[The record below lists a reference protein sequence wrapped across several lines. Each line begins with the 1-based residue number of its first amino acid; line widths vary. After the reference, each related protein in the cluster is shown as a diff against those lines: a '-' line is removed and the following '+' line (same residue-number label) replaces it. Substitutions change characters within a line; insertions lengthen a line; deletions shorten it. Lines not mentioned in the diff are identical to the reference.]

1 MQAKVRTVAFQGI
14 DVLPVDVQV
23 MIAPGNIAFA
33 VVGLADKAVGES
45 RERVRAALRAL
56 GLALPPQRITVNL
69 SPADL
74 AKEGSHYDLP
84 IALGLLAA
92 MGVIGRDSLED
103 FVVLGELA
111 LDGSLSRVPGVLPT
125 AIAAAAAGRGLI
137 CPAVCGGEAAWGGH
151 GGGHGGGFGGGFEG
165 AETEGAQSAIV
176 AAPSLLALIN
186 HLRGQQTLPPP
197 EALMADDRAAYPD
210 LAEIKGQ
217 ESAKRV
223 LEVAAA
229 GGHNLLMIGP
239 PGSGKSMLAARLPG
253 LLPALEPEEALEA
266 SMVRS
271 LAGDLGE
278 GKLSRRRNFRDPHH
292 SATLQALIGG
302 GHRARPGEVSLA
314 HHGVLFLDE
323 LPEFSRATLEA
334 LRQPLETGRVTV
346 ARANAHVTYPAR
358 FQLVAAMNPCR
369 CGHLME
375 PGRTCGR
382 APRCGADYQGK
393 LSGPLLD
400 RIDLAIDVPAVAAAD
415 LALPPPA
422 ESSADI
428 AARVAAARA
437 VQRERLGALDRKGK
451 LVTVEADPAAGLL
464 SDRARNWSKPRCNAD
479 TDGAL
484 LASIAEPDA
493 EGRALLSRAAERL
506 GLSARAWHRTL
517 RVARTLADLD
527 GSDAVRRLHIAEA
540 LSYRRPQP
548 RAAMAA

>member
-1 MQAKVRTVAFQGI
+1 MQATVRTVAFQGI

-23 MIAPGNIAFA
+23 LVAPGTIAFA

-45 RERVRAALRAL
+45 RERVRACFRAL

-92 MGVIGRDSLED
+92 MGVLPRDSVEG

-111 LDGSLSRVPGVLPT
+111 LDGSLCRVPGVLPA
-125 AIAAAAAGRGLI
+125 AIAAQAAGRGVI
-137 CPAVCGGEAAWGGH
+137 CPAVCGGEAAWGGFDSLPDTAPD
-151 GGGHGGGFGGGFEG
+151 G
-165 AETEGAQSAIV
+165 SDRPPII

-186 HLRGQQTLPPP
+186 HLRGQQTLPAP
-197 EALMADDRAAYPD
+197 EALMADDRATYPD
-210 LAEIKGQ
+210 LSEIKGQ

-223 LEVAAA
+223 LEIAAA

-253 LLPALEPEEALEA
+253 LLPPLEPEEALEA

-278 GKLSRRRNFRDPHH
+278 GRLSRRRTFRDPHH
-292 SATLQALIGG
+292 SATLPALIGG
-302 GHRARPGEVSLA
+302 GTRVRPGEVSLA

-323 LPEFSRATLEA
+323 LPEFNRATLEA
-334 LRQPLETGRVTV
+334 LRQPLESGRVTV

-358 FQLVAAMNPCR
+358 FQLIAAMNPCR

-375 PGRTCGR
+375 PGRSCGR

-400 RIDLAIDVPAVAAAD
+400 RIDLTIDVPAVAAAD

-422 ESSADI
+422 ESSADV

-437 VQRERLGALDRKGK
+437 VQRERLAELDAKGK
-451 LVTVEADPAAGLL
+451 LVAIEADPAAGLL
-464 SDRARNWSKPRCNAD
+464 ADRVRNWSKPRCNAD

-484 LASIAEPDA
+484 LAAIAEPDA

-540 LSYRRPQP
+540 LSYRRPQS
-548 RAAMAA
+548 RSMLAA

>member
-23 MIAPGNIAFA
+23 MIAPGTIAFS

-84 IALGLLAA
+84 IALALLAA
-92 MGVIGRDSLED
+92 MGVLTRECLED

-111 LDGSLSRVPGVLPT
+111 LDGSLSRVPGVLPA
-125 AIAAAAAGRGLI
+125 AIAAASSGRGLI
-137 CPAVCGGEAAWGGH
+137 CPAVCGGEAAWGG
-151 GGGHGGGFGGGFEG
+151 FEPSPLDS
-165 AETEGAQSAIV
+165 ERPPIV
-176 AAPSLLALIN
+176 AAPSLLALLN
-186 HLRGQQTLPPP
+186 HLRGQQTLAAP
-197 EALMADDRAAYPD
+197 EALIADDRAAYPD

-253 LLPALEPEEALEA
+253 LLPPLEPDEALEA

-271 LAGDLGE
+271 LAGDLTE

-302 GHRARPGEVSLA
+302 GHRVRPGEVSLA

-323 LPEFSRATLEA
+323 LPEFSRAALEA
-334 LRQPLETGRVTV
+334 LRQPLESGRVTV
-346 ARANAHVTYPAR
+346 ARASAHVTYPAR

-375 PGRTCGR
+375 PGRSCGR
-382 APRCGADYQGK
+382 APRCGVDYQGK

-400 RIDLAIDVPAVAAAD
+400 RIDLCIDVPAVGAAD

-422 ESSADI
+422 ERSADI

-437 VQRERLGALDRKGK
+437 VQRARLADLDRKGK
-451 LVTVEADPAAGLL
+451 LQAVEADPAAGLF
-464 SDRARNWSKPRCNAD
+464 SDRARDWSKPRCNAD
-479 TDGAL
+479 TDGTL
-484 LASIAEPDA
+484 LAAIAEPDA
-493 EGRALLSRAAERL
+493 EGRALLTRAAERL

-527 GSDAVRRLHIAEA
+527 GADSVRRLHIAEA

>member
-1 MQAKVRTVAFQGI
+1 MQAKVRTVAFHGI

-23 MIAPGNIAFA
+23 MIAPGTLAFA
-33 VVGLADKAVGES
+33 IVGLADKAVVES
-45 RERVRAALRAL
+45 RERIRAALRAL
-56 GLALPPQRITVNL
+56 GLALPPQRIVVNL

-84 IALGLLAA
+84 VALGLLAA
-92 MGVIGRDSLED
+92 MGVIAREALAGY
-103 FVVLGELA
+103 VVMGELA
-111 LDGSLSRVPGVLPT
+111 LDGALSRVPGVLPA
-125 AIAAAAAGRGLI
+125 AIAAAAGGRGLI
-137 CPAVCGGEAAWGGH
+137 CPAACGGEAAWGGY
-151 GGGHGGGFGGGFEG
+151 G
-165 AETEGAQSAIV
+165 APGSDAPRDDDRPGVV

-186 HLRGQQTLPPP
+186 HLRGQQTLAPP
-197 EALMADDRAAYPD
+197 AAVVADDAATYLD

-217 ESAKRV
+217 ETAKRV

-253 LLPALEPEEALEA
+253 LLPPLEPEEALEA
-266 SMVRS
+266 TMVRS
-271 LAGDLGE
+271 LAGDAGDGRLQ
-278 GKLSRRRNFRDPHH
+278 RRRAFRDPHH

-302 GHRARPGEVSLA
+302 GPRARPGEVSLA

-334 LRQPLETGRVTV
+334 LRQPLESGRVSV
-346 ARANAHVTYPAR
+346 ARAAAHVTYPAR

-375 PGRTCGR
+375 ASAGCGR
-382 APRCGADYQGK
+382 APRCGTDYQGK

-400 RIDLAIDVPAVAAAD
+400 RIDLCIDVPKVSASD

-422 ESSADI
+422 ESSADV
-428 AARVAAARA
+428 ASRVAAART
-437 VQRERLGALDRKGK
+437 VQRERLRALARRNRIAD
-451 LVTVEADPAAGLL
+451 VESEPTAGLL
-464 SDRARNWSKPRCNAD
+464 SDLARGWSKPRCNAD
-479 TDGAL
+479 TDGTL
-484 LASIAEPDA
+484 LAAIAEPDA
-493 EGRALLSRAAERL
+493 EGRALLTRAAERL

-527 GSDAVRRLHIAEA
+527 GCDAVRRLHIAEA
-540 LSYRRPQP
+540 LSYRRAQTSTAI
-548 RAAMAA
+548 AA

>member
-14 DVLPVDVQV
+14 DVLPIDVQV

-33 VVGLADKAVGES
+33 MVGLADKAVGES
-45 RERVRAALRAL
+45 RERIRAALRAL

-92 MGVIGRDSLED
+92 MGVIAKESLAG
-103 FVVLGELA
+103 FVAMGELA
-111 LDGSLSRVPGVLPT
+111 LDGSLCRVPGVLPA
-125 AIAAAAAGRGLI
+125 AIAAAAGGRGLI
-137 CPAVCGGEAAWGGH
+137 CPAACGGEAAWGG
-151 GGGHGGGFGGGFEG
+151 FDVADEDRQ
-165 AETEGAQSAIV
+165 AV
-176 AAPSLLALIN
+176 LAAPSLLALIN
-186 HLRGQQTLPPP
+186 HLRGQQTLATP
-197 EALMADDRAAYPD
+197 EALLADGQVSYPD

-217 ESAKRV
+217 ETAKRV

-253 LLPALEPEEALEA
+253 LLPPLEADEALEA
-266 SMVRS
+266 TMVRS
-271 LAGDLGE
+271 LAGE
-278 GKLSRRRNFRDPHH
+278 GGDGRLNRRRAFRDPHH

-302 GHRARPGEVSLA
+302 GARPKPGEVSLA

-323 LPEFSRATLEA
+323 LPEFARSTLEA
-334 LRQPLETGRVTV
+334 LRQPLETGRVSV

-375 PGRTCGR
+375 PSQNCGR
-382 APRCGADYQGK
+382 APRCGSDYQSK
-393 LSGPLLD
+393 ISGPLLD
-400 RIDLAIDVPAVAAAD
+400 RIDLTIDVPPVGAAD

-422 ESSADI
+422 ETSADV
-428 AARVAAARA
+428 AARVAAARTI
-437 VQRERLGALDRKGK
+437 QRERLAALDRKGK
-451 LVTVEADPAAGLL
+451 LIEVDAEPTAGLL
-464 SDRARNWSKPRCNAD
+464 SGMARGWSKPRCNAD

-493 EGRALLSRAAERL
+493 EGRALLTRAAERL

-540 LSYRRPQP
+540 LSYRRPPP
-548 RAAMAA
+548 RTALAA

>member
-1 MQAKVRTVAFQGI
+1 MQAKIRTVAFQGV

-23 MIAPGNIAFA
+23 MIAPGQLAFT

-84 IALGLLAA
+84 IALALLVA
-92 MGVIGRDSLED
+92 MGVLTKDSVAG

-111 LDGSLSRVPGVLPT
+111 LDGSLTRVPGVLPA
-125 AIAAAAAGRGLI
+125 AIAAAATGRGVI
-137 CPAVCGGEAAWGGH
+137 CPAACGGEAAWGG
-151 GGGHGGGFGGGFEG
+151 FKP
-165 AETEGAQSAIV
+165 ADDPDRPPV
-176 AAPSLLALIN
+176 LAAPSLLALIN
-186 HLRGQQTLPPP
+186 HLRGQQTLPAPQ
-197 EALMADDRAAYPD
+197 ALVAEDDVTYPD

-217 ESAKRV
+217 ETAKRV
-223 LEVAAA
+223 LEIAAA

-253 LLPALEPEEALEA
+253 LLPPLEAEEALEA
-266 SMVRS
+266 TMLRS
-271 LAGDLGE
+271 LAGETGDGR
-278 GKLSRRRNFRDPHH
+278 LSRRRAFRDPHH
-292 SATLQALIGG
+292 SATLQALVGG
-302 GHRARPGEVSLA
+302 GARPKPGEVSLA

-334 LRQPLETGRVTV
+334 LRQPIETGRVTV
-346 ARANAHVTYPAR
+346 SRAAAHVTYPAR

-375 PGRTCGR
+375 AGRGCGR
-382 APRCGADYQGK
+382 APRCGLDYQAK

-400 RIDLAIDVPAVAAAD
+400 RIDLCIDVPPVDAAD

-422 ESSADI
+422 ENSADV
-428 AARVAAARA
+428 AARVAAARS
-437 VQRERLGALDRKGK
+437 VQRDRLAALDRTGK
-451 LVTVEADPAAGLL
+451 LVEVESEPTAGLL
-464 SDRARNWSKPRCNAD
+464 SERACHWSKPRCNAD

-493 EGRALLSRAAERL
+493 GGRALLTRAAERL

-540 LSYRRPQP
+540 LSYRRAEARPAL
-548 RAAMAA
+548 AA

>member
-1 MQAKVRTVAFQGI
+1 MQAKVRTVAFQGV

-23 MIAPGNIAFA
+23 MIAPGTIAFA
-33 VVGLADKAVGES
+33 MVGLADKAVGES

-84 IALGLLAA
+84 IALALLAA
-92 MGVIGRDSLED
+92 MGVLSRECLED
-103 FVVLGELA
+103 FVALGELA
-111 LDGSLSRVPGVLPT
+111 LDGSLSRVPGVLPA
-125 AIAAAAAGRGLI
+125 AIAAAASGRGLI
-137 CPAVCGGEAAWGGH
+137 CPASCGGEAAWGG
-151 GGGHGGGFGGGFEG
+151 FEPQDG
-165 AETEGAQSAIV
+165 ERPTIV

-186 HLRGQQTLPPP
+186 HLRGQQTLSAP
-197 EALMADDRAAYPD
+197 EALIADDRATYPD

-229 GGHNLLMIGP
+229 GGHNLLLIGP

-253 LLPALEPEEALEA
+253 LLPPLEPDEALEA

-271 LAGDLGE
+271 LAGDLTE
-278 GKLSRRRNFRDPHH
+278 CKLSRRRNFRDPHH

-302 GHRARPGEVSLA
+302 GHRVRPGEVSLA

-334 LRQPLETGRVTV
+334 LRQPLESGRVTV
-346 ARANAHVTYPAR
+346 ARASAHVTYPAR

-375 PGRTCGR
+375 PGRSCGR

-400 RIDLAIDVPAVAAAD
+400 RIDLCIDVPAVAAAD

-422 ESSADI
+422 ETSADV
-428 AARVAAARA
+428 AARVAAART
-437 VQRERLGALDRKGK
+437 VQRQRLSELDRRGK
-451 LVTVEADPAAGLL
+451 LVAVEADPAAGLL
-464 SDRARNWSKPRCNAD
+464 SDRARGWSKPRSNAD

-484 LASIAEPDA
+484 LAAIAEPDA
-493 EGRALLSRAAERL
+493 EGRALLTRAAERL

>member
-23 MIAPGNIAFA
+23 LVAPGQIAFA
-33 VVGLADKAVGES
+33 MVGLADKAVGES
-45 RERVRAALRAL
+45 RERVRATFRAL

-92 MGVIGRDSLED
+92 LGVIPRESIAGY
-103 FVVLGELA
+103 VALGELA
-111 LDGSLSRVPGVLPT
+111 LDGSLSRVTGVLPA
-125 AIAAAAAGRGLI
+125 AIAARAAGRGVI
-137 CPAVCGGEAAWGGH
+137 CPAVCGGEAAWGG
-151 GGGHGGGFGGGFEG
+151 FDAANDTDG
-165 AETEGAQSAIV
+165 AGRPQII

-186 HLRGQQTLPPP
+186 HLRGQQKLPAP
-197 EALMADDRAAYPD
+197 EALLAEDRASYPD

-223 LEVAAA
+223 LEIAAA

-253 LLPALEPEEALEA
+253 ILPPLEPEEALEA

-278 GKLSRRRNFRDPHH
+278 GKLSRRRTFRDPHH
-292 SATLQALIGG
+292 SATLQALVGG
-302 GHRARPGEVSLA
+302 GLRARPGEVSLA

-323 LPEFSRATLEA
+323 LPEFNRASLEA
-334 LRQPLETGRVTV
+334 LRQPLESGRVTV

-375 PGRTCGR
+375 PTRACGR
-382 APRCGADYQGK
+382 APRCGLDYQGK

-400 RIDLAIDVPAVAAAD
+400 RIDLCIDVPPVSAAD

-422 ESSADI
+422 EGSADI
-428 AARVAAARA
+428 AARVGAARA
-437 VQRERLGALDRKGK
+437 VQRERLGELDRKGK
-451 LVTVEADPAAGLL
+451 LLAIEADQTAGLL
-464 SDRARNWSKPRCNAD
+464 AERAREWSKPRCNAD

-484 LASIAEPDA
+484 LAAIAEPDA
-493 EGRALLSRAAERL
+493 EGRALLTRAAERL

-527 GSDAVRRLHIAEA
+527 GSGAVRRLHIAEA

-548 RAAMAA
+548 RQAMAA

>member
-23 MIAPGNIAFA
+23 LVAPGQLAFA
-33 VVGLADKAVGES
+33 MVGLADKAVGES
-45 RERVRAALRAL
+45 RERVRAAFRAL

-92 MGVIGRDSLED
+92 MGVIPRESIADH
-103 FVVLGELA
+103 VVLGELA
-111 LDGSLSRVPGVLPT
+111 LDGSLSRVPGVLPA
-125 AIAAAAAGRGLI
+125 AIAAKAAGRGVI
-137 CPAVCGGEAAWGGH
+137 CPAVCGGEAAWGGFDD
-151 GGGHGGGFGGGFEG
+151 GNDGDRP
-165 AETEGAQSAIV
+165 IV
-176 AAPSLLALIN
+176 AAPSLLSLIN
-186 HLRGQQTLPPP
+186 HLRGQQILPAP
-197 EALMADDRAAYPD
+197 EALIAEDRASYPD

-223 LEVAAA
+223 LELAAA

-253 LLPALEPEEALEA
+253 ILPPLEAEEALEA

-278 GKLSRRRNFRDPHH
+278 GKLSRRRTFRDPHH

-302 GHRARPGEVSLA
+302 GPRARPGEVSLA

-323 LPEFSRATLEA
+323 LPEFNRATLEA
-334 LRQPLETGRVTV
+334 LRQPLEAGRVTV

-375 PGRTCGR
+375 PSRACGR
-382 APRCGADYQGK
+382 APRCGVDYQGK

-400 RIDLAIDVPAVAAAD
+400 RIDLCIDVPPVAAAD

-422 ESSADI
+422 EGSVAI

-437 VQRERLGALDRKGK
+437 VQRERLDELDRKGK
-451 LVTVEADPAAGLL
+451 LLAIEADAAAGLL
-464 SDRARNWSKPRCNAD
+464 ADRARNWSKPRCNAD

-484 LASIAEPDA
+484 LAAIAEPDA

-548 RAAMAA
+548 RQAMAA

>member
-1 MQAKVRTVAFQGI
+1 MQAKVRTVAFQGV

-23 MIAPGNIAFA
+23 MIAPGQLAFT

-56 GLALPPQRITVNL
+56 GLALPPQRISVNL

-84 IALGLLAA
+84 IALGLLVA
-92 MGVIGRDSLED
+92 MGVLTKESVTG

-111 LDGSLSRVPGVLPT
+111 LDGSLTRVPGVLPA
-125 AIAAAAAGRGLI
+125 AIAAAAIGRGVI
-137 CPAVCGGEAAWGGH
+137 CPAACGGEAAWGG
-151 GGGHGGGFGGGFEG
+151 FKP
-165 AETEGAQSAIV
+165 ANDPDRPPV
-176 AAPSLLALIN
+176 LAAPSLLALIN
-186 HLRGQQTLPPP
+186 HLRGQQTLSAPQ
-197 EALMADDRAAYPD
+197 ALVSEDDVTYPD

-217 ESAKRV
+217 ETAKRV

-253 LLPALEPEEALEA
+253 LLPPLDAEEALEA
-266 SMVRS
+266 TMVRS
-271 LAGDLGE
+271 LAGETGDGR
-278 GKLSRRRNFRDPHH
+278 LSRRRAFRDPHH
-292 SATLQALIGG
+292 SATLQALVGG
-302 GHRARPGEVSLA
+302 GARARPGEVSLA

-334 LRQPLETGRVTV
+334 LRQPLETGRVTI
-346 ARANAHVTYPAR
+346 ARAAAHVTYPAR

-375 PGRTCGR
+375 AGRGCGR
-382 APRCGADYQGK
+382 APRCGLDYQSK
-393 LSGPLLD
+393 LSGPLID
-400 RIDLAIDVPAVAAAD
+400 RIDLCIDVPRVDAAD

-437 VQRERLGALDRKGK
+437 VQRDRLAKLDKKGR
-451 LVTVEADPAAGLL
+451 LLAIESEPTAGLL
-464 SDRARNWSKPRCNAD
+464 SERARHWSKPRCNAD
-479 TDGAL
+479 TDGTQL
-484 LASIAEPDA
+484 GTIAEPDA
-493 EGRALLSRAAERL
+493 EGRALLTRAAERL

-540 LSYRRPQP
+540 LSYRRPEARP
-548 RAAMAA
+548 AMAA

>member
-1 MQAKVRTVAFQGI
+1 MQAKVRSVAFQGI

-23 MIAPGNIAFA
+23 LIAPGQLAF
-33 VVGLADKAVGES
+33 VMVGLADKAVGES
-45 RERVRAALRAL
+45 RERVRATFRAL
-56 GLALPPQRITVNL
+56 GLSLPPQRITVNL

-92 MGVIGRDSLED
+92 MGVVPRDSIAGY
-103 FVVLGELA
+103 VALGELA
-111 LDGSLSRVPGVLPT
+111 LDGSLSRVPGVLPA
-125 AIAAAAAGRGLI
+125 AIAARAAGRGVI
-137 CPAVCGGEAAWGGH
+137 CPAVCGGEAAWGGFEAADTAD
-151 GGGHGGGFGGGFEG
+151 GGKGPP
-165 AETEGAQSAIV
+165 II

-186 HLRGQQTLPPP
+186 HLRGQQKLSLP
-197 EALMADDRAAYPD
+197 EALVAEDRASYPD

-253 LLPALEPEEALEA
+253 ILPPLAAEEALEA

-278 GKLSRRRNFRDPHH
+278 GKLSRRRTFRDPHH
-292 SATLQALIGG
+292 SATLQALVGG
-302 GHRARPGEVSLA
+302 GPRARPGEVSLA

-323 LPEFSRATLEA
+323 LPEFNRASLEA
-334 LRQPLETGRVTV
+334 LRQPLESGRVTV

-375 PGRTCGR
+375 PSRACGR
-382 APRCGADYQGK
+382 APRCGLDYQGK
-393 LSGPLLD
+393 ISGPLLD
-400 RIDLAIDVPAVAAAD
+400 RIDLCIDVPPVAATD

-422 ESSADI
+422 ETSADV

-437 VQRERLGALDRKGK
+437 VQRDRLEEFDRKGA
-451 LVTVEADPAAGLL
+451 LSAIEADETAGLL
-464 SDRARNWSKPRCNAD
+464 ADRVRNWQKPRCNAD
-479 TDGAL
+479 TDGAV
-484 LASIAEPDA
+484 LAAIAEPDA
-493 EGRALLSRAAERL
+493 EGRALLLRAAERL

-527 GSDAVRRLHIAEA
+527 GSAAVRRLHIAEA

-548 RAAMAA
+548 RQAMAA

>member
-1 MQAKVRTVAFQGI
+1 MQARVRTVSFQGI

-23 MIAPGNIAFA
+23 LVAPGQLAFA
-33 VVGLADKAVGES
+33 MVGLADKAVGES
-45 RERVRAALRAL
+45 RERVRASFRAL

-92 MGVIGRDSLED
+92 MGVIPRESLAG

-111 LDGSLSRVPGVLPT
+111 LDGSLSRVPGVLPA
-125 AIAAAAAGRGLI
+125 AIAAQAAGRGVI
-137 CPAVCGGEAAWGGH
+137 CPAVCGGEAAWGGFDAA
-151 GGGHGGGFGGGFEG
+151 GGN
-165 AETEGAQSAIV
+165 TDKPPII

-186 HLRGQQTLPPP
+186 HLRGQQILPAP
-197 EALMADDRAAYPD
+197 EALVAEDRASYPD

-223 LEVAAA
+223 LELAAA

-253 LLPALEPEEALEA
+253 ILPPLEAEEALES

-278 GKLSRRRNFRDPHH
+278 GKLSRRRTFRDPHH
-292 SATLQALIGG
+292 SATLQALVGG
-302 GHRARPGEVSLA
+302 GLRARPGEVSLA

-323 LPEFSRATLEA
+323 LPEFNRATLEA
-334 LRQPLETGRVTV
+334 LRQPLESGRVTV

-375 PGRTCGR
+375 SSRACGR
-382 APRCGADYQGK
+382 APRCGLDYQGK

-400 RIDLAIDVPAVAAAD
+400 RIDLTIDVQPVSSAD

-422 ESSADI
+422 ESSAEV

-437 VQRERLGALDRKGK
+437 VQRERLAELDRKGK
-451 LVTVEADPAAGLL
+451 LLAVEADPAAGLL
-464 SDRARNWSKPRCNAD
+464 SDRARAWSKPRCNAD

-484 LASIAEPDA
+484 LAAIAEPDA
-493 EGRALLSRAAERL
+493 EGRALLTWAAERL

-527 GSDAVRRLHIAEA
+527 GSDSVRRLHIAEA
-540 LSYRRPQP
+540 LSYRRAQP
-548 RAAMAA
+548 RQAMAA